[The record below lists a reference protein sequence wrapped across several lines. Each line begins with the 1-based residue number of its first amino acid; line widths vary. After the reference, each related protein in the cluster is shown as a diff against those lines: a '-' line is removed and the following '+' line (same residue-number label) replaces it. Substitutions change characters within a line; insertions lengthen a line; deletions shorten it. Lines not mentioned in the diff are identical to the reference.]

1 MIEKYMLN
9 DYYYRRKE
17 NEIMQDKS
25 SYKDY
30 LRNVSRFVKLSKVCK
45 ELGIS
50 YSMLTTTS
58 IFLPFFLHL
67 EHFSSE
73 NVSYAI
79 FSKSGID
86 SIKSHILRRFAIEIF
101 SSLS

>member
-1 MIEKYMLN
+1 MLN

-50 YSMLTTTS
+50 YSMLNTFLNHDRDENIS
-58 IFLPFFLHL
+58 IANLRKICDFIESIPD
-67 EHFSSE
+67 SE
-73 NVSYAI
+73 KIA
-79 FSKSGID
+79 
-86 SIKSHILRRFAIEIF
+86 
-101 SSLS
+101 